1 VCVPDA
7 DRAVE
12 TAAVD
17 DIMAEEHF
25 DWLGVMRFNDFEI
38 AG

>member
-1 VCVPDA
+1 
-7 DRAVE
+7 
-12 TAAVD
+12 VD